1 MRASATGLAGGL
13 AFNFKT
19 GSGGLTAVDPGTGKV
34 LWQNK
39 LPSEDFGAATVANDV
54 VFTSTYAGTIY
65 AFDTKTGKTL
75 WTKKASAG
83 INSFPAIEGDT
94 LLVGAGG
101 PGFFKNP
108 HYELTAY
115 SLSGTGAASAPAQ
128 HAPTPPTTTAPV
140 SGSGAGAAG
149 PASTASA
156 TIQVKGGEFFFRL
169 STKSLAKPGKVAFT
183 FTNIGHV
190 AHDFSI
196 LGKTTPLIQPGQTT
210 KLVVTFTKAGSY
222 PYLCTVPGHA
232 EAGMKGTFTVR

>member
-1 MRASATGLAGGL
+1 VRASATGLAGGL

-65 AFDTKTGKTL
+65 AFDTKTARRSGRRRRPQASTPSRDRRRHL
-75 WTKKASAG
+75 AGWRRRSRVLQEPALRVDRLLAVGDRRGECARSAG
-83 INSFPAIEGDT
+83 
-94 LLVGAGG
+94 
-101 PGFFKNP
+101 
-108 HYELTAY
+108 
-115 SLSGTGAASAPAQ
+115 SGT
-128 HAPTPPTTTAPV
+128 TTTTPPV
-140 SGSGAGAAG
+140 SGSGAGPSG
-149 PASTASA
+149 QTSTAS

-169 STKSLAKPGKVAFT
+169 STKSIAKPGKATFV

-190 AHDFSI
+190 AHDFKI
-196 LGKTTPLIQPGQTT
+196 DGKVTPLIQPGQTT
-210 KLVVTFTKAGSY
+210 KLAVTFTKAGSY

>member
-1 MRASATGLAGGL
+1 
-13 AFNFKT
+13 
-19 GSGGLTAVDPGTGKV
+19 
-34 LWQNK
+34 
-39 LPSEDFGAATVANDV
+39 
-54 VFTSTYAGTIY
+54 
-65 AFDTKTGKTL
+65 
-75 WTKKASAG
+75 
-83 INSFPAIEGDT
+83 

-128 HAPTPPTTTAPV
+128 QAPGATPTTPPV
-140 SGSGAGAAG
+140 SGSGAGTSGQTSAA
-149 PASTASA
+149 S

-169 STKSLAKPGKVAFT
+169 STKSIAKPGKATFV

-190 AHDFSI
+190 AHDFKI
-196 LGKTTPLIQPGQTT
+196 DGKVTPLIQPGQTT